1 VKIGLKI
8 DFMVFTHVRTGIKN
22 LRKNKTKKER
32 SRWVLV

>member
-22 LRKNKTKKER
+22 LRKKKKRRE
-32 SRWVLV
+32 SDGF